1 MHFGDYLLLALLGL
15 WLLAAVRSM
24 VRRRRQGCSGCCG
37 CCSGC
42 AGCTHACK
50 DKPNG

>member
-24 VRRRRQGCSGCCG
+24 IRRRHQGCCG
-37 CCSGC
+37 SCCGC
-42 AGCTHACK
+42 EGCTHACH
-50 DKPNG
+50 NGTNT